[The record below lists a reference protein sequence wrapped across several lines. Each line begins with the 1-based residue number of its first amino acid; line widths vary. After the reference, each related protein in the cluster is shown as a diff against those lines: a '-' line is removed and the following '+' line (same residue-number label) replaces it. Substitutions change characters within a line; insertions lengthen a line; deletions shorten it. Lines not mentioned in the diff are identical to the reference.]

1 MAAKTN
7 QTTTIS
13 EAQMDRAEIQIRDF
27 ERSIRYNVTD
37 FTVEFLADK
46 VDQKEYYI
54 PSYQRHFT
62 WTSEKRCKLIES
74 VMLGLPIP
82 PVFLWIADD
91 GRIEIVDGSQRL
103 RTLHEFI
110 FGDLRLEGLD
120 MLNELNGVKYCDI
133 PLPRQRKFKAKSL
146 RGFVLDNNT
155 TVEYRTEMFQRV
167 NMGGS
172 TLNSTEYRI
181 GALPGPMTDLV
192 QVLAKDQ
199 MFESLTP
206 MSKSKERERE
216 REELLFRFFAYV
228 ERAEFDG
235 SKLDFPKWNDR
246 PSPYLNSFV
255 DDYNKK
261 LEGNAAEEER
271 LRNLLSDVLAFVTEA
286 FPNGFLKLPNSKSVP
301 RVRFEAISVGVGLL
315 VKRGE
320 LPHPGVADIA
330 SWIDGADF
338 NAVSTSGSANV
349 RAKLTGR
356 IEFVMN
362 KIRAVNDGA

>member
-1 MAAKTN
+1 MAPKKIN
-7 QTTTIS
+7 VPVIS
-13 EAQMDRAEIQIRDF
+13 EAQKDCAEVQIREF
-27 ERSIRYNVTD
+27 ERQIRYNITD
-37 FTVEFLADK
+37 FTVEFLANK
-46 VDQKEYYI
+46 VHDNEYFI
-54 PSYQRHFT
+54 PAYQRHFT
-62 WTSEKRCKLIES
+62 WPLDKRCKLIES

-110 FGDLRLEGLD
+110 YEGLRLEGLE
-120 MLNELNGVKYCDI
+120 MLSELNGMTYSDV
-133 PLPRQRKFKAKSL
+133 PLPRQRKFRAKSM

-181 GALPGPMTDLV
+181 GALPGKMTELV
-192 QVLAKDQ
+192 IRLSKKADFV
-199 MFESLTP
+199 SLTP
-206 MSKSKERERE
+206 MSKTKESERE

-228 ERAEFDG
+228 ESAEFRG
-235 SKLDFPKWNDR
+235 REIDFPNWKDR
-246 PSPYLNSFV
+246 PSPYINDFV
-255 DDYNKK
+255 STYNDL
-261 LEGNAAEEER
+261 LEEKPEEEER
-271 LRNLLSDVLAFVTEA
+271 LEALLTSMLDFVEVA
-286 FPNGFLKLPNSKSVP
+286 FPNGFLKLENSKSVP
-301 RVRFEAISVGVGLL
+301 RVRFEAIAVGVGLL
-315 VKRGE
+315 LKAGE
-320 LPHPGVADIA
+320 LPPAEHIDVG
-330 SWIDGADF
+330 SWIDGAEF

-362 KIRAVNDGA
+362 KIRATNA